1 MAQDSQLWA
10 KLIAALSGDTYVA
23 PLKQAEDPKSKLS
36 PIDLLYKKRRADEIL
51 RRQRLGREP
60 IEGPTWPD
68 QMPISPDLSPAI
80 DSNPFERTPMPG
92 DINVEQL
99 SSYEFPVEGEPLGR
113 STDKIDLPQQA
124 TADDGSYPYD
134 YDPAEYLRNYASGI
148 DQEKLARI
156 RAQAAMK
163 GNARSLSGRGGTME
177 EEDARTAQNMDGP
190 NPIRGSF
197 SQQEMSPEIEMRLAA
212 RDRWKEGQPM
222 RDQEYLASPEMARR
236 NPELAAAAGKTLTDM
251 QSNKAVE
258 RQQQLQNSLA
268 DKLGGGSGV
277 IPFEQ
282 AMKLRLSGVQIPPQ
296 IMGMSPDEAS
306 SRMEAMLNY
315 QNRSLSNIDPMEAI
329 ADPIKGVD
337 LKNNRLAM
345 SIIQDANTR
354 IQQGEN
360 RDAVYK
366 ELMDDLMQLSS
377 INISQ
382 KQKIA
387 AEIQSQLAK
396 SPTSDK

>member
-1 MAQDSQLWA
+1 MPMQNFLANILAKMMEERKRRIEVEPLQQNGNPDWFERSPLGQDL
-10 KLIAALSGDTYVA
+10 LGDTSEPSDKWFA
-23 PLKQAEDPKSKLS
+23 DSPAGKSLYPERLPQVSS
-36 PIDLLYKKRRADEIL
+36 P
-51 RRQRLGREP
+51 
-60 IEGPTWPD
+60 
-68 QMPISPDLSPAI
+68 SPDIS
-80 DSNPFERTPMPG
+80 
-92 DINVEQL
+92 VEQL
-99 SSYEFPVEGEPLGR
+99 KMAAQSPRDEPGISEQVYAPEPPL
-113 STDKIDLPQQA
+113 SAPE
-124 TADDGSYPYD
+124 DDPG
-134 YDPAEYLRNYASGI
+134 EYLRNYASNM
-148 DQEKLARI
+148 DPDALRRI
-156 RAQAAMK
+156 REEAFIK
-163 GNARSLSGRGGTME
+163 GKARDLSANVDSERPYGPQGQFRGG
-177 EEDARTAQNMDGP
+177 GP
-190 NPIRGSF
+190 V